1 MPRKCGKVGILIES
15 FGMAATRESAIG
27 LIGSPS
33 NEKQPPIVGR
43 AVMLGRNLAKSECF
57 LQFRQTHV
65 TAIACQIELI
75 EQMRK

>member
-1 MPRKCGKVGILIES
+1 MRQGRHFDRIVCDGSDV
-15 FGMAATRESAIG
+15 RESAIG
-27 LIGSPS
+27 LIGSLG

-57 LQFRQTHV
+57 LQNRQTHV
-65 TAIACQIELI
+65 TAIACQIGLI